1 MLFAVNS
8 LNFCIPQIIKFFIRA
23 NEYLYTLVL
32 SAGFEPSIFALK
44 GRGPYLLVDESI
56 YGAPRGIRT
65 PTNLRSADFKSAVS
79 TIPPPAHI
87 KLFELAAA
95 LGVEPRPED
104 LESSALPLRHTA
116 SFSIL
121 RERFFYYRSLN
132 FLYILYHNFF
142 KKSTFISHWVK
153 HWSIFLNMIMRY
165 NAD

>member
-8 LNFCIPQIIKFFIRA
+8 LNFCIPQIIKFFFIRA

-32 SAGFEPSIFALK
+32 SAGFEPSIFAVK
-44 GRGPYLLVDESI
+44 EQGPYLLVDESI

-87 KLFELAAA
+87 KLLELAAA
-95 LGVEPRPED
+95 LGIEPSPKD
-104 LESSALPLRHTA
+104 LESFALPLRHTA

-121 RERFFYYRSLN
+121 RERFFITALLTFYIYY
-132 FLYILYHNFF
+132 I
-142 KKSTFISHWVK
+142 I
-153 HWSIFLNMIMRY
+153 IFLKNQLLYPTGSNIGAY
-165 NAD
+165 FLT